1 MSGSVDIKK
10 MLDEVACIFQ
20 VVEVVFHEQGM
31 GSVHTFESRDNDMI
45 FFLTNLKPHFPY
57 ILAVV
62 FF

>member
-45 FFLTNLKPHFPY
+45 FF
-57 ILAVV
+57 
-62 FF
+62 FFSQI